1 MQREYATAL
10 EEMKQIHLPPPIGNI
25 EYLYSD
31 NQIIIV
37 EKPANMLS
45 VPGNTPEKQDCL
57 IHRVQKRF
65 SEARIVH
72 RLDFSTSGLM
82 VIAQNA
88 ASHRTLS
95 LQFQN
100 RETEKSYIAK
110 VYGHPE
116 KASGV
121 INLPL
126 RCDWERRP
134 RQIVDSRQGK
144 EAQTL
149 WKVLDRYEECCR
161 VLLTPITGRT
171 HQLRVHMQ
179 VSGHPILGDE
189 LYAHQIAFQMA
200 DRLNL
205 HAAKLI
211 ITHPTE
217 QKRLTFASVT
227 TPF

>member
-1 MQREYATAL
+1 MK
-10 EEMKQIHLPPPIGNI
+10 EMHLLPPIGDIDYVYNDKEI
-25 EYLYSD
+25 L
-31 NQIIIV
+31 IV

-57 IHRVQKRF
+57 IHRVQKEF
-65 SEARIVH
+65 SDARIVH

-82 VIAQNA
+82 VIAKNA
-88 ASHRTLS
+88 ESHRTLS

-100 RETEKSYIAK
+100 RETEKGYIAK
-110 VYGHPE
+110 VYGNPA
-116 KASGV
+116 KDFGV

-134 RQIVDSRQGK
+134 RQIVDFKQGK

-149 WKVLDRYEECCR
+149 WKILERYEECCR
-161 VLLTPITGRT
+161 VALTPITGRT

-179 VSGHPILGDE
+179 VLGYPILGDE
-189 LYAHQIAFQMA
+189 LYAHQNAFHMV

-205 HAAKLI
+205 HATKLI

-217 QKRLTFASVT
+217 KRRLTFLSAMI
-227 TPF
+227 PF

>member
-1 MQREYATAL
+1 MR
-10 EEMKQIHLPPPIGNI
+10 LPPPIGDI
-25 EYLYSD
+25 EYVYSD
-31 NQIIIV
+31 KQIIIV

-57 IHRVQKRF
+57 IYRVKRHF
-65 SEARIVH
+65 SGARIVH

-88 ASHRTLS
+88 ESHRTLS

-110 VYGHPE
+110 VYGRPT
-116 KASGV
+116 KDSGL
-121 INLPL
+121 IDLPL
-126 RCDWERRP
+126 RCDWQRRP
-134 RQIVDSRQGK
+134 LQIVDSEQGK

-149 WKVLDRYEECCR
+149 WKILDRYVECCR
-161 VLLTPITGRT
+161 VELTPVTGRT

-179 VSGHPILGDE
+179 VLGHPILGDE
-189 LYAHQIAFQMA
+189 LYAHQNALKMA

-205 HAAKLI
+205 HAAKLV

-217 QKRLTFASVT
+217 QRSLTFTSIIR
-227 TPF
+227 PF